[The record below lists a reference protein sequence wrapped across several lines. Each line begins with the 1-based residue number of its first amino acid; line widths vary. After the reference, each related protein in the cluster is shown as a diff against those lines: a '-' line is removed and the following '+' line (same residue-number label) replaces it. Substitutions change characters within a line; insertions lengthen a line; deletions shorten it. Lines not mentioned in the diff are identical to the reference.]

1 MLRRLLLKNVES
13 IEDVLL
19 GRLRVMTQLNQYL
32 LSKHLPMYWSPTGF
46 NPKYQIDL
54 KSVGFDIEYWC
65 FTLHVDH
72 LPTGSSTKIG
82 LKPTV
87 PMPLDFQVKKVES

>member
-1 MLRRLLLKNVES
+1 MLRRLLLKDVES

-19 GRLRVMTQLNQYL
+19 GRLRVLTKLNT
-32 LSKHLPMYWSPTGF
+32 HLISQGLPTYWSSTGF
-46 NPKYQIDL
+46 NEGYQIDL
-54 KSVGFDIEYWC
+54 KSVGFDLEYWC
-65 FTLHVDH
+65 FTLYVDH

-87 PMPLDFQVKKVES
+87 PMPLDFQVKKIES